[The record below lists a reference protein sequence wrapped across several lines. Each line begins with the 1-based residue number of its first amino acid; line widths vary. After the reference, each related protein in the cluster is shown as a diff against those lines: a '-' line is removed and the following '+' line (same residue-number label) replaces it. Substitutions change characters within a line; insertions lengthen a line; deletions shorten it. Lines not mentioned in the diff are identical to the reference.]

1 MAAARLDLRQ
11 VKQVFFLHFSERRS
25 QSVIATA
32 LGLGKTTVGDYL
44 RRLNQ
49 TDLKAWAQI
58 EVLGEEELERRLGF
72 TGAAVFAKNRV
83 MPDWAYV
90 HQEMSKRHVT
100 LALLW
105 TEYQETHQ
113 AKETYGYTQFAE
125 HYNRWQAKLNV
136 VMRQSHTC
144 GEKTFIDYSGD
155 GLKLVDPKTGEVSKV
170 EFFVA
175 VLGASSYTYAEA
187 TLSQTSPDW
196 ISSHVRMS
204 AYFGGLSE
212 IWVPDNLKSGVTKAN
227 RYEPL
232 INDTYRECASHYG
245 VCVIPA
251 RAAKP
256 RDKAKVEAGV
266 LVAQRW
272 ILARLRNRLFTSLT
286 EMNEAIW
293 ECLEI
298 LNNRKMRHV
307 NKSRRELFEELEKPQ
322 IKALPASPY
331 EFAEWKKATVNIDYH
346 IAYDW
351 HRYSVPFQLVHQ
363 SLDVRATTTVIE
375 IFSKGKRIASH
386 RRSYKRGGFT
396 TLKEHMPKS
405 HREYAEWT
413 PERVINWSKT
423 IGPNTALLVE
433 KILAS
438 RAHPQQAFNAAQGL
452 IRLAKPYG
460 NARVE
465 RASARALEIGA
476 HSFRFVNEMLKN
488 NMDRAVRDYDESPMV
503 PTANPET
510 NEVQLPL
517 LSAENIRGSGYYH

>member
-1 MAAARLDLRQ
+1 
-11 VKQVFFLHFSERRS
+11 
-25 QSVIATA
+25 
-32 LGLGKTTVGDYL
+32 
-44 RRLNQ
+44 
-49 TDLKAWAQI
+49 
-58 EVLGEEELERRLGF
+58 
-72 TGAAVFAKNRV
+72 
-83 MPDWAYV
+83 V
-90 HQEMSKRHVT
+90 HREMSKRHVT
-100 LALLW
+100 LMLLW
-105 TEYQETHQ
+105 SEYQQTHGSDS
-113 AKETYGYTQFAE
+113 YGYTQYAE
-125 HYNRWQAKLNV
+125 HYNRWAAKLNV
-136 VMRQSHTC
+136 VMRQTHKA

-155 GLKLVDPKTGEVSKV
+155 GLNLVDPKTGEVTKV

-204 AYFGGLSE
+204 AYFGGVSE
-212 IWVPDNLKSGVTKAN
+212 IWVPDNLKSGINKAN

-232 INDTYRECASHYG
+232 INESYRECAAHYG

-251 RAAKP
+251 RASKP

-272 ILARLRNRLFTSLT
+272 ILARLRDRLFTSLQ
-286 EMNEAIW
+286 EINEAIW

-307 NKSRRELFEELEKPQ
+307 NKSRRELNDELDRPALKT
-322 IKALPASPY
+322 LPASPY
-331 EFAEWKKATVNIDYH
+331 EYAEWKRATVNIDYH
-346 IAYDW
+346 VAYDW
-351 HRYSVPFQLVHQ
+351 HRYSVPFQLVHE
-363 SLDVRATTTVIE
+363 SLEVRATATVIE
-375 IFSKGKRIASH
+375 IFHRGKRVASH

-438 RAHPQQAFNAAQGL
+438 RKHVQQAFNAAQGV

-460 NARVE
+460 NDRVE
-465 RASARALEIGA
+465 KACARALELGA

-488 NMDRAVRDYDESPMV
+488 SMDGPGQGYDDSPV
-503 PTANPET
+503 APATNKET
-510 NEVQLPL
+510 NEVQLAL